1 MSKEPRVRPS
11 LSEIASII
19 RRQLRDDDL
28 EITARAYFAALP
40 GWDEMDLMRVVVEVE
55 CRFDVHFNL
64 TEFDR
69 LETVGDLLRAA
80 VVKQA
85 LEPA

>member
-1 MSKEPRVRPS
+1 VCPL

-28 EITARAYFAALP
+28 PITASTYFAALP
-40 GWDEMDLMRVVVEVE
+40 SWEEMDLIRVVGEVE

-64 TEFDR
+64 TEIDR
-69 LETVGDLLRAA
+69 LETVGDLLGIAVAKQTLEAA
-80 VVKQA
+80 
-85 LEPA
+85 